1 MWARG
6 SNAQDQCLQ
15 ITCKNLL
22 KTREIVLQLLQS
34 QSHLGQTSHPSVTH
48 IDRLPLTPHTITI
61 IFSVQKGPLQGSS
74 IVFCVVTVMLQKLV
88 LANFD
93 TEGTTNRSPCNTMH
107 RSPVAHGIGA
117 HCTHFWSVGPGVQHA
132 RPMSS
137 NNLQELAKTREV
149 VLQLLQS

>member
-22 KTREIVLQLLQS
+22 KTREVLMELLQS
-34 QSHLGQTSHPSVTH
+34 QSHLGQTSQTSVTH
-48 IDRLPLTPHTITI
+48 IDRLPMTPHTSKI
-61 IFSVQKGPLQGSS
+61 ILSVQTAPMQRSS
-74 IVFCVVTVMLQKLV
+74 MVVCAITVMLRKLV

-117 HCTHFWSVGPGVQHA
+117 HCTHFWSVGPGVQGA

-137 NNLQELAKTREV
+137 NNLQKLAKN
-149 VLQLLQS
+149 

>member
-22 KTREIVLQLLQS
+22 KTREVVLLLLQS
-34 QSHLGQTSHPSVTH
+34 QSHLGQTSHTSVTR
-48 IDRLPLTPHTITI
+48 IDRLPTTPHTRI
-61 IFSVQKGPLQGSS
+61 ILSVQKGPLQGSS
-74 IVFCVVTVMLQKLV
+74 IVFCAVTVMLRKLV

-117 HCTHFWSVGPGVQHA
+117 HCTHFWSVGPGVQRA
-132 RPMSS
+132 RPRSS
-137 NNLQELAKTREV
+137 NDLQKLAKN
-149 VLQLLQS
+149 